1 LPAFEGLVV
10 VEGGSDAAALRRAV
24 RTDIFVLG
32 SASTAGSAV
41 TLARLRELSAAQH
54 HAAGVV
60 VLLDPDVAGRQA
72 RLALDMA
79 LPGCRHAFVPAAMA
93 TAARATR

>member
-1 LPAFEGLVV
+1 V